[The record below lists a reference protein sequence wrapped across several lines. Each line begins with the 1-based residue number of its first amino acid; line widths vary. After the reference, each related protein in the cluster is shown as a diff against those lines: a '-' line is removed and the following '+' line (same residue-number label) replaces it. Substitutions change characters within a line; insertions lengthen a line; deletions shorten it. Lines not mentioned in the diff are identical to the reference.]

1 MPVPIQKIHSV
12 EKESSDSNFFIDY
25 SLLLNTMPKTKK
37 KIVTASDEDA
47 ELLVRFWTTAET
59 VNGSDEMFR
68 VPKDKLSNE
77 DILRLK
83 AHGFLTGSTDEVKF
97 TSKAKAVITTMALGE
112 SNAFTK
118 MQKKKSYTEIIA
130 SMNLKGKK
138 GYRIPKYAAN
148 SNLIRVQ

>member
-68 VPKDKLSNE
+68 VPKDKLSKPTTLCPL
-77 DILRLK
+77 DIN
-83 AHGFLTGSTDEVKF
+83 S
-97 TSKAKAVITTMALGE
+97 SAK
-112 SNAFTK
+112 
-118 MQKKKSYTEIIA
+118 
-130 SMNLKGKK
+130 
-138 GYRIPKYAAN
+138 
-148 SNLIRVQ
+148 